1 MKYVFLKLKKLAAL
15 TAVLL
20 LLYIIVRV
28 FFIYIVSTT
37 AGEVIPFKQYLIYI
51 WKGLRFDIA
60 GLSILN
66 SLFILLYFFPHAIT
80 ESKWMKR
87 STIYLFIITNT
98 VGLLVSIGDIVYYPY
113 VQKRFQA
120 ETFMYLTGEKGD
132 DVYTHFFKRKLVF
145 NSIIFIDAYCY
156 CKIY

>member
-37 AGEVIPFKQYLIYI
+37 AGEFIPFKQYLIYI

-80 ESKWMKR
+80 ESKLRKR
-87 STIYLFIITNT
+87 STIYLFII
-98 VGLLVSIGDIVYYPY
+98 P
-113 VQKRFQA
+113 
-120 ETFMYLTGEKGD
+120 M
-132 DVYTHFFKRKLVF
+132 FKKDFRQRHLC
-145 NSIIFIDAYCY
+145 I
-156 CKIY
+156 